1 MVGKRAFA
9 AIQGGRKIWEI
20 SGICIGC

>member
-9 AIQGGRKIWEI
+9 VIQGGRKIWEI

>member
-1 MVGKRAFA
+1 MVGKREFA

>member
-20 SGICIGC
+20 SGTCIGC